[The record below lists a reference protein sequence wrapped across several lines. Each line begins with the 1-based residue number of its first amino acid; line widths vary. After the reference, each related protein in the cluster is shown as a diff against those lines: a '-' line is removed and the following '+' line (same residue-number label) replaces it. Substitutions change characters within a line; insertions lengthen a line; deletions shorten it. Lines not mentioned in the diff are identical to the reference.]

1 MFFDLII
8 NFRIVS
14 KVKAIIF
21 ALILIGVI
29 VGAIFFSVGYFK
41 PKGAGIFIETTPNAS
56 VLIDGEIVGR
66 TPYRETRS
74 PGDVVI
80 KLVPESFDRPLA
92 PYETKVN
99 LVSGIETV
107 VRREFA
113 ETDDKAGGEIL
124 TFEKTGGSE
133 AGLAVVTI
141 PDSIQISIDGTSK
154 AFTPFKTSSIQPG
167 KYILLFSSPGFVDK
181 TLEVRIIKGYKLMIM
196 AKLIPDETEEVNNN
210 QEEEIEVQKEPEPTR
225 VEILS
230 TSTGF
235 LRVRDEPST
244 LGVEVAQVKPGE
256 KYILLEEDE
265 KTGWF
270 KIEYEE
276 GKEGWISNQYAEI
289 LDDETQSSSTPS
301 ADLQ

>member
-1 MFFDLII
+1 M
-8 NFRIVS
+8 S
-14 KVKAIIF
+14 KVKTIIF
-21 ALILIGVI
+21 VLVLVGVV
-29 VGAIFFSVGYFK
+29 VGTIFFSVGYFK

-56 VLIDGEIVGR
+56 VLINGEIVGR

-74 PGDVVI
+74 PGDIVI
-80 KLVPESFDRPLA
+80 KLVPESFDQPLA
-92 PYETKVN
+92 PYETRVN

-133 AGLAVVTI
+133 AGLAVVTV
-141 PDSIQISIDGTSK
+141 PDSVQISIDGASK
-154 AFTPFKTSSIQPG
+154 AFTPFKTSTIQPG
-167 KYILLFSSPGFVDK
+167 KYILLLSSPGFVDK
-181 TLEVRIIKGYKLMIM
+181 TLEVRTTKGYKLMIV
-196 AKLIPDETEEVNNN
+196 AKLIPDETKEVNDDKEEVI
-210 QEEEIEVQKEPEPTR
+210 EIQKEPEPRR

-235 LRVRDEPST
+235 LRVRNEPST

-270 KIEYEE
+270 KIEYEK
-276 GKEGWISNQYAEI
+276 GKEGWISNQYAET
-289 LDDETQSSSTPS
+289 LGDKTQSSSTPS
-301 ADLQ
+301 ADPL

>member
-1 MFFDLII
+1 
-8 NFRIVS
+8 VS